1 MHIFVRL
8 CLSSTVGIVAAV
20 MAAEPLHTT
29 RLVQPESRNARPI
42 TAVVISP
49 KNVPETVVTTRESV
63 SAKSGLQPIGLN
75 EAVDRIAA
83 EHALSADL
91 IHSIIQ
97 VESNYNR
104 RAISSKGARGLMQ
117 LEPSTARRFG
127 VADVFDPV
135 DNVGGGVKYLTYLLN
150 LYGGNYPLALAAYNA
165 GEAAVARYGGVP
177 PYRETQTYLYQVW
190 NHLQNNRKIASKKG
204 VQPE

>member
-1 MHIFVRL
+1 M
-8 CLSSTVGIVAAV
+8 VAAL
-20 MAAEPLHTT
+20 MAAEPQHTT
-29 RLVQPESRNARPI
+29 RLVQPEPRNSRQI
-42 TAVVISP
+42 TAVVIPP
-49 KNVPETVVTTRESV
+49 KIVPETIVTTHASV
-63 SAKSGLQPIGLN
+63 PAKSANQSIGVD
-75 EAVDRIAA
+75 EAVDRISA

-91 IHSIIQ
+91 VHSIIQ

-135 DNVGGGVKYLTYLLN
+135 DNVGGGIKYLRYLLN
-150 LYGGNYPLALAAYNA
+150 LYAGNYPLALAAYNA

-177 PYRETQTYLYQVW
+177 PYRETQMYLYQVW
-190 NHLQNNRKIASKKG
+190 SHLQANRKIASKKG
-204 VQPE
+204 AQPK